1 MTPPNDTP
9 STATP
14 PIVVIVGRPNV
25 GKSTLF
31 NRIAG
36 ERIAITA
43 DEPGTTRDRLFA
55 SAEWDDRAFMLVD
68 TGGLEANPEASIG
81 RAIRAQ
87 VHAAIDEADAVIFL
101 TDVTTGITPADED
114 VAEVLRRCGKPVALG
129 VNKVDSGKRELQTP
143 EFYSL
148 GLGEPLPV
156 SAHHNQGVG
165 TLLDAVLE
173 TLLEAEAP
181 PPVQGVGLAIVGRP
195 NTGKSSL
202 LNALLGEERAIVSD
216 IPGTTRDAVDTVIEY
231 KGQPI
236 TVIDTAGVRKRGRVS
251 RGVER
256 FSVLRALRAVERADV
271 TVLLLDAS
279 ELDAAQDA
287 HIAGFALDAY
297 KGVVIAVNKWDLARG
312 LEIDQAEAEGIV
324 RRQVQVRRLS
334 APGVHLRDERRGSGE
349 TPAGGA
355 RSLRAAADQ
364 SRDRRPQ
371 QDRRPGGGRAPSP
384 FGGAQAAPYSVRY
397 AVQREPANLR
407 LLRQRREVG
416 AFFVSPLLRE
426 PHPGGVRVHGD
437 AVEVRLPG
445 PRRV

>member
-1 MTPPNDTP
+1 M
-9 STATP
+9 
-14 PIVVIVGRPNV
+14 
-25 GKSTLF
+25 
-31 NRIAG
+31 
-36 ERIAITA
+36 
-43 DEPGTTRDRLFA
+43 
-55 SAEWDDRAFMLVD
+55 
-68 TGGLEANPEASIG
+68 
-81 RAIRAQ
+81 
-87 VHAAIDEADAVIFL
+87 
-101 TDVTTGITPADED
+101 
-114 VAEVLRRCGKPVALG
+114 
-129 VNKVDSGKRELQTP
+129 NKVDSGKRELQTP

-165 TLLDAVLE
+165 PLLDAVLE
-173 TLLEAEAP
+173 TLPEAEAP

-297 KGVVIAVNKWDLARG
+297 KGRGDRGEQVGPRARPRNRSRTRPRESCG
-312 LEIDQAEAEGIV
+312 A
-324 RRQVQVRRLS
+324 
-334 APGVHLRDERRGSGE
+334 GSGS
-349 TPAGGA
+349 PAICPWC
-355 RSLRAAADQ
+355 S
-364 SRDRRPQ
+364 
-371 QDRRPGGGRAPSP
+371 SP
-384 FGGAQAAPYSVRY
+384 R
-397 AVQREPANLR
+397 
-407 LLRQRREVG
+407 
-416 AFFVSPLLRE
+416 
-426 PHPGGVRVHGD
+426 
-437 AVEVRLPG
+437 
-445 PRRV
+445 